1 MGYILLY
8 SIQLFNATDKTL
20 QEWNLNPRDY
30 QVIKMAQK
38 NLATLYTRFL
48 KEKVGWMRANE
59 HYLNQKWLMEQIH
72 ECMII
77 VTMENLQLNEFSNS
91 TYLDPLS
98 EAGPSRMYN
107 I

>member
-1 MGYILLY
+1 MRP
-8 SIQLFNATDKTL
+8 S
-20 QEWNLNPRDY
+20 DY

-38 NLATLYTRFL
+38 NLNTIYTRFL
-48 KEKVGWMRANE
+48 KDTVGWKRASDS
-59 HYLNQKWLMEQIH
+59 YLNQKYLMEQIH
-72 ECMII
+72 ECMLI

-98 EAGPSRMYN
+98 EAPQPSSHLYN